1 MVITPLG
8 ACGRLGVAGCRAE
21 QPGAGPPDA
30 RAHTAGARAAGGRR
44 PGRGPGGEREEMK
57 EIAQDEIDEVTSVC
71 TVRTDTVAACD
82 HATVWFLI
90 IQFSSDI
97 DWLPRLSVDFYPIA
111 AKQSVR

>member
-1 MVITPLG
+1 MWLLLPSVRVD
-8 ACGRLGVAGCRAE
+8 ASVSRGVALNSQA
-21 QPGAGPPDA
+21 PGRPTRGHTPPGRGGEAA
-30 RAHTAGARAAGGRR
+30 R
-44 PGRGPGGEREEMK
+44 PRGPGGEREEMK

-97 DWLPRLSVDFYPIA
+97 DWLPPLSADFYPIA

>member
-1 MVITPLG
+1 MWLLLPSVRVD
-8 ACGRLGVAGCRAE
+8 ASVSRGVALNSQA
-21 QPGAGPPDA
+21 PGRPTRG
-30 RAHTAGARAAGGRR
+30 HTP
-44 PGRGPGGEREEMK
+44 PGRGGEAAGPGARRREREEMK

-90 IQFSSDI
+90 IQFRH
-97 DWLPRLSVDFYPIA
+97 RLAAPPVSRLLSNRA